1 MQEGTDR
8 AEASV
13 RLLEPGE
20 QFGDYVVERLLGKG
34 GMGAVYLVRAPGGQ
48 QYAIKIMYP
57 WMSEKNRDYR
67 KRFAREAEFAMK
79 IRHKNLISVYDVGED
94 PETGLD
100 YIIMDYVPG
109 GTVAD
114 RLEQDGPMPVAEA
127 VSIAAQ
133 VALAL
138 EVAHRNGVIHRDIKP
153 DNIMFDADGTPR
165 LTDLG
170 VAKFMGSEQKTTVTT
185 TGMVIGT
192 PAYMAPEQMIDSHS
206 IDARA
211 DIYAL
216 GVVLFEMLT
225 GKRPREGSTAVE
237 LLAKAIKG
245 EPIPDVRTLRPDIPE
260 AVAYVISLMC
270 APTPARRPATALATA
285 ELLRDAKA
293 GRISLLRKTSRKAAN
308 MARRRRRIAIWVGV
322 VSAVVFCV
330 VFAFMS
336 RSPNPA
342 NSLHSPLPRVV
353 TNVVVKTM
361 VVTNVIERTNIVE
374 RIVEKVVTNTVVVAE
389 GSATKL
395 PEVPNKGSF
404 VHARRRMKVNENVL
418 KWIDRRKTESAISM
432 CLDLS
437 HGDFSG
443 ANVFSSNFF
452 WGMPGFKFKACRRDI
467 TNEDLDAANV
477 LVLEPSPALLYNE
490 NEAAAIR
497 KFLSS
502 GGTVVAFVTSEENS
516 VRSMNEFFAPYKL
529 EVFAERENKRGKERQ
544 AVPTCSAFF
553 GMSLKLLPSSFAMPL
568 DDAGEA
574 EWSSVL
580 RDYDGKIVFACRRVG
595 KGNLVFAASGLMWG
609 RPDGNGNPVPITA
622 DGNKRFWLNIFCSA
636 ARNRPIVAEGP
647 IVAEVNPPQQLEPQP
662 RTGDMRYVIF
672 PSAELKGTKWRS
684 RAPWRYTMK
693 YPGIASASAKHWT
706 DPLFNDNWWGRTN
719 KPLGL
724 GKSQEM
730 MRIAEKWNSP
740 RLYMRRH
747 FNWDGETVKKV
758 ELTLCQDCRATV
770 YLNGTSI
777 YDRYA
782 SDGSWQKADVS
793 VETFVNAL
801 RRGDNVLA
809 VEAYAYSGVR
819 YFDCGLTVE
828 CE

>member
-8 AEASV
+8 ADAPL

-57 WMSEKNRDYR
+57 WILEKNRGYR

-114 RLEQDGPMPVAEA
+114 RLEQDGPIPTVEA
-127 VSIAAQ
+127 VSIACQ

-170 VAKFMGSEQKTTVTT
+170 VAKFMGREQQTTVTT

-192 PAYMAPEQMIDSHS
+192 PAYMAPEQMIDSHQ

-216 GVVLFEMLT
+216 GVVLYEMLS

-245 EPIPDVRTLRPDIPE
+245 EPIPDVRTDCPEVPE

-270 APTPARRPATALATA
+270 APRPEGRPATALATA
-285 ELLRDAKA
+285 KLLRDAAA
-293 GRISLLRKTSRKAAN
+293 GRISALKKKSRAAR
-308 MARRRRRIAIWVGV
+308 ARVRRRRVAISVGA
-322 VSAVVFCV
+322 VSSALFCAGL
-330 VFAFMS
+330 AFMF
-336 RSPNPA
+336 RGPAPEGALQPPSPPA
-342 NSLHSPLPRVV
+342 VTNVV
-353 TNVVVKTM
+353 TNVVVQTRVETNFVDR
-361 VVTNVIERTNIVE
+361 VVV
-374 RIVEKVVTNTVVVAE
+374 KVVTNTVEVVRD
-389 GSATKL
+389 GPVKL
-395 PEVPNKGSF
+395 PEGPGKHPP
-404 VHARRRMKVNENVL
+404 VHVRRGMAANEKIL
-418 KWIDRRKTESAISM
+418 KWIDRKKPESAISV
-432 CLDLS
+432 CFDLS
-437 HGDFSG
+437 HGDFPG
-443 ANVFSSNFF
+443 VNVFSDNSF
-452 WGMPGFKFKACRRDI
+452 WGRSGFKFKACWRDI
-467 TNEDLDAANV
+467 ASEDLDAVNV
-477 LVLEPSPALLYNE
+477 LVLTPSPALLYND
-490 NEAAAIR
+490 NEREAIR
-497 KFLSS
+497 KFLSG
-502 GGTVVAFVTSEENS
+502 GGTVVAFVTSDENS

-529 EVFAERENKRGKERQ
+529 EVFAEREDRRGREKQ
-544 AVPTCSAFF
+544 AVPTCSALF
-553 GMSLKLLPSSFAMPL
+553 GMSLKLALSSFAAPL
-568 DDAGEA
+568 DDVGAA

-580 RDYDGKIVFACRRVG
+580 RDYDGNIVFASRRVG
-595 KGNLVFAASGLMWG
+595 RGNLVFAAAGLMWW
-609 RPDGNGNPVPITA
+609 RSDGNGNPVTITA
-622 DGNKRFWLNIFCSA
+622 DGNKMFWLSIFGSA
-636 ARNRPIVAEGP
+636 ARNRPISAVDVQQDTSGP
-647 IVAEVNPPQQLEPQP
+647 QPPTAMVNPTV
-662 RTGDMRYVIF
+662 RHVIF
-672 PSAELKGTKWRS
+672 PHADLNDAKWKN
-684 RAPWRYTMK
+684 RAHWRYTVK
-693 YPGIASASAKHWT
+693 YPSVVGASSRHWT
-706 DPLFNDNWWGRTN
+706 DPMFHDSWWSRTN

-724 GKSQEM
+724 GKSQEL
-730 MRIAEKWNSP
+730 MRIAEKWKSP

-747 FNWDGETVKKV
+747 FNWNGETVKNV

-777 YDRYA
+777 LDRYA

-793 VETFVNAL
+793 VDTFAGAL
-801 RRGDNVLA
+801 RKGDNVLA

-828 CE
+828 CEE

>member
-8 AEASV
+8 AESSL

-114 RLEQDGPMPVAEA
+114 RLEQNGPMPVAEA
-127 VSIAAQ
+127 VAIASQ

-138 EVAHRNGVIHRDIKP
+138 EVAHRNGVIHRDIKS

-170 VAKFMGSEQKTTVTT
+170 VAKFMGGEQKTTVTT

-192 PAYMAPEQMIDSHS
+192 PAYMAPEQMIDSHG

-216 GVVLFEMLT
+216 GVVLFEMLS

-245 EPIPDVRTLRPDIPE
+245 EPIPDVRTLRPDVPE
-260 AVAYVISLMC
+260 AIAYVISLMC
-270 APTPARRPATALATA
+270 APKPEGRPNTALATA

-293 GRISLLRKTSRKAAN
+293 GRISLLKKTSRKAAS
-308 MARRRRRIAIWVGV
+308 MARHRRRIAIVAGV
-322 VSAVVFCV
+322 VSAVLFCV
-330 VFAFMS
+330 VFAFMF
-336 RSPNPA
+336 RSPTPA
-342 NSLHSPLPRVV
+342 NSLYSTPSRVV
-353 TNVVVKTM
+353 TNVVVQTV
-361 VVTNVIERTNIVE
+361 VVTNFVERTNFVD
-374 RIVEKVVTNTVVVAE
+374 RIVEKIVTNTVVVAA
-389 GSATKL
+389 GTPAKL
-395 PEVPNKGSF
+395 PEEQGKGTSSR
-404 VHARRRMKVNENVL
+404 ARRRMKVNENVL
-418 KWIDRRKTESAISM
+418 KWIDRRKVESLISV

-437 HGDFSG
+437 HGDFPG
-443 ANVFSSNFF
+443 ANVFSANSF
-452 WGMPGFKFKACRRDI
+452 WGMSGFKFKACWRDI
-467 TNEDLDAANV
+467 ANENLDVANV
-477 LVLEPSPALLYNE
+477 LVLPPSPALLYNE
-490 NEAAAIR
+490 NEKAAIR
-497 KFLSS
+497 KFLSN
-502 GGTVVAFVTSEENS
+502 GGTVVAFVTSDENS

-529 EVFAERENKRGKERQ
+529 EVFAEREEKRGMERQ
-544 AVPTCSAFF
+544 AVPTCSALF
-553 GMSLKLLPSSFAMPL
+553 GMSLKLVPSSFAMPL
-568 DDAGEA
+568 EDVGVA
-574 EWSSVL
+574 EWSRVL
-580 RDYDGKIVFACRRVG
+580 RDYDDKTVFACRRVG
-595 KGNLVFAASGLMWG
+595 RGNLVFAAAGLMWG
-609 RPDGNGNPVPITA
+609 HPDGNGNPVPITA
-622 DGNKRFWLNIFCSA
+622 DGNKMFWLSIFGSA
-636 ARNRPIVAEGP
+636 ARNRPLTAGGVQQDSPE
-647 IVAEVNPPQQLEPQP
+647 PQQPSETDKPLV
-662 RTGDMRYVIF
+662 RRVIF
-672 PSAELKGTKWRS
+672 PYADLDDAKWRT
-684 RAPWRYTMK
+684 RAPWRYTVK
-693 YPGIASASAKHWT
+693 YPAAAGASGRHWT
-706 DPLFNDNWWGRTN
+706 DPMFYDGWWSRTN

-724 GKSQEM
+724 GKSQDL
-730 MRIAEKWNSP
+730 MRIAEKWKSP
-740 RLYMRRH
+740 RLYMRRR
-747 FNWDGETVKKV
+747 FNWNGENVKKV

-777 YDRYA
+777 LDRYA

-793 VETFVNAL
+793 VDAFVNAL
-801 RRGDNVLA
+801 RKGDNVLA
-809 VEAYAYSGVR
+809 IEAYAYSGVR